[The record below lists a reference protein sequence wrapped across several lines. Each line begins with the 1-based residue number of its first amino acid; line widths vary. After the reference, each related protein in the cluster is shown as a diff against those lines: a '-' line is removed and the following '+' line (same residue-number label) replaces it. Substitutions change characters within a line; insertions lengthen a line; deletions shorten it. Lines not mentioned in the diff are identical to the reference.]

1 MKKDAPSP
9 IPSIASV
16 LIAVTLVLL
25 PFHALLTV
33 WAGSNFG
40 HYEAFRLWIEV
51 LLVPLALLMIYT
63 IWKDQAIRTLLRR
76 DKLVIVSLAY
86 ILWQVLLGLFALH
99 ARWVNT
105 SALLT
110 GWATDLRFIAFML
123 ICWVVAT
130 QRPWLVWQWRRLLLI
145 PAGVVVAFGALQAWV
160 LSPDILRHFGYG
172 PSTIAPY
179 TTVDAK
185 ATYVRVQST
194 LRGPNPFGAYLVL
207 PITSLVAYVVRGMR
221 KERELATF
229 IFLALACV
237 ALGATYSRSAYIG
250 AVLSVAYICWLSLP
264 SQRAKKWLVT
274 AFAVVVLVGGAFALV
289 LRHNDKFENTF
300 FHTDEHSHSS
310 QSSNTVRGSAL
321 EQGAKDMLKHPQ
333 GGGPGSAGPA
343 SVRNNKPPRIAE
355 NYYLQVGQE
364 TGWIG
369 LGLFVAINVLLVMRL
384 WQRRGRQLAVVLL
397 ASFVGITFINMLS
410 HAWAD
415 DTLGMLWWGF
425 AGIALS
431 LPLPKEE
438 GAKTATVTRV
448 KENVK
453 TKKAAA

>member
-1 MKKDAPSP
+1 MKKVAPSQ
-9 IPSIASV
+9 ISSISSV
-16 LIAVTLVLL
+16 LIAATLVLL

-51 LLVPLALLMIYT
+51 LLVPLALLTVYAG
-63 IWKDQAIRTLLRR
+63 WKDIAIRALFRR
-76 DKLVIVSLAY
+76 DKLVLVSLAY
-86 ILWQVLLGLFALH
+86 ILWQVLLGLYALQ
-99 ARWVNT
+99 AGWVNGA
-105 SALLT
+105 ALLT
-110 GWATDLRFIAFML
+110 GWATDLRFVAFML
-123 ICWVVAT
+123 ICWVIAT

-172 PSTIAPY
+172 SDTIAPY

-185 ATYVRVQST
+185 ATYIRVQST

-207 PITSLVAYVVRGMR
+207 PITALVAYVVRGMR

-229 IFLALACV
+229 IFLAVACV

-264 SQRAKKWLVT
+264 SRRAKKWLLAV
-274 AFAVVVLVGGAFALV
+274 FAAAVLVAGATALV
-289 LRHNDKFENTF
+289 LRHNDTFENTF
-300 FHTDEHSHSS
+300 FHTDEHSQSS
-310 QSSNTVRGSAL
+310 QSSNEVRSSAL
-321 EQGAKDMLKHPQ
+321 QQGAKDMFEHPL
-333 GGGPGSAGPA
+333 GSGPGSAGPA
-343 SVRNNKPPRIAE
+343 SVRNNNPARIAE

-369 LGLFVAINVLLVMRL
+369 LGLFVAINVLLVMRI
-384 WQRRGRQLAVVLL
+384 WQRRGRQLAVILL

-431 LPLPKEE
+431 LPPPAQQ
-438 GAKTATVTRV
+438 GAKIAKVTRARN
-448 KENVK
+448 K
-453 TKKAAA
+453 KKAAA

>member
-1 MKKDAPSP
+1 MKKVAPSQ
-9 IPSIASV
+9 ISSISSV
-16 LIAVTLVLL
+16 LIAATLVLL

-51 LLVPLALLMIYT
+51 LLVPLALFTVYAG
-63 IWKDQAIRTLLRR
+63 WKDRAIRTLFQR
-76 DKLVIVSLAY
+76 DKLVLVSLAY
-86 ILWQVLLGLFALH
+86 ILWQVLLGLYALH
-99 ARWVNT
+99 AGWVNGA
-105 SALLT
+105 ALLT
-110 GWATDLRFIAFML
+110 GWAIDLRFIAFML
-123 ICWVVAT
+123 ICWVIAT
-130 QRPWLVWQWRRLLLI
+130 QRPWLAWQWRRLLLI

-172 PSTIAPY
+172 PDTIAPY

-185 ATYVRVQST
+185 TTYIRVQST
-194 LRGPNPFGAYLVL
+194 MRGPNPFGAYLVL
-207 PITSLVAYVVRGMR
+207 PITALVAYVVRGMR

-229 IFLALACV
+229 IFLAVACV

-264 SQRAKKWLVT
+264 SQRAKKWLLV
-274 AFAVVVLVGGAFALV
+274 AFAVVALAAGSAALA
-289 LRHNDKFENTF
+289 LRHNDQFENTF
-300 FHTDEHSHSS
+300 FHTDEHSQSS
-310 QSSNTVRGSAL
+310 QSSNAVRSSAL
-321 EQGAKDMLKHPQ
+321 QQGAKDMFEHPL
-333 GGGPGSAGPA
+333 GSGPGSAGPA
-343 SVRNNKPPRIAE
+343 SVRNSSPARIAE

-369 LGLFVAINVLLVMRL
+369 LGLFVAINILLVMRI

-425 AGIALS
+425 AGIALG
-431 LPLPKEE
+431 LPPLAQE
-438 GAKTATVTRV
+438 GAKTAKVTRSRS
-448 KENVK
+448 K
-453 TKKAAA
+453 KKAAA